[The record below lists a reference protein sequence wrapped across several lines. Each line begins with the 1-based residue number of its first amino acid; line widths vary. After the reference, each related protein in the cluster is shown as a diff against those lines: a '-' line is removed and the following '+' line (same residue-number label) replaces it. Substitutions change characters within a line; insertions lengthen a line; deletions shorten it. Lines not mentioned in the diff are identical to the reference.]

1 MILNQEKFNNFNLKD
16 LNIEYLH
23 KKIGFVN
30 QEPLLNNGT
39 IEQNILYGVEE
50 YTQEK
55 FNYINFKC

>member
-39 IEQNILYGVEE
+39 IEQNILYL
-50 YTQEK
+50 K
-55 FNYINFKC
+55 NIHKKNLII

>member
-23 KKIGFVN
+23 KKISFVN